1 MQYQLISQN
10 PPSRNLIVYFAGWGT
25 PPSAVQHLAIPPA
38 HDLLLCY
45 DYRDFSLDFDFSR
58 YEKVRLVAW
67 SMGVWVADR
76 VMGQVPLLSATA
88 INGTGLPMHDEFG
101 IPCAVFQGTLD
112 TLDEINLGKFERRM
126 CGDKQLL
133 QHYQSLEGR
142 RSIEEIHAELTAL
155 YDALS
160 AEHQHTGLP
169 WTKAIIGTQDRI
181 FPTQNQRNYWH
192 ERCEVS
198 EMVGGHYLFPLL
210 QTWEQLWQ

>member
-1 MQYQLISQN
+1 
-10 PPSRNLIVYFAGWGT
+10 
-25 PPSAVQHLAIPPA
+25 
-38 HDLLLCY
+38 
-45 DYRDFSLDFDFSR
+45 
-58 YEKVRLVAW
+58 
-67 SMGVWVADR
+67 
-76 VMGQVPLLSATA
+76 
-88 INGTGLPMHDEFG
+88 MHDDYG

-112 TLDEINLGKFERRM
+112 TLDEINQGKFERRM

-133 QHYQSLEGR
+133 QQYQSLEGR
-142 RSIEEIHAELTAL
+142 RSIEEIHVELTAL

-160 AEHQHTGLP
+160 AEHQHTALP

-198 EMVGGHYLFPLL
+198 EMGGGHYLFPLL

>member
-25 PPSAVQHLAIPPA
+25 PPSVVQHLAIPPA
-38 HDLLLCY
+38 YDLLLCY
-45 DYRDFSLDFDFSR
+45 DYRDFSLEFDFSR
-58 YEKVRLVAW
+58 YENVRLVAW
-67 SMGVWVADR
+67 SMGVWVAER
-76 VMGQVPLLSATA
+76 VMRQIPLLSATA
-88 INGTGLPMHDEFG
+88 MNGTGLPTHDDYG

-112 TLDEINLGKFERRM
+112 TLDEINQGKFERRM

-133 QHYQSLEGR
+133 QQYQSLEGR
-142 RSIEEIHAELTAL
+142 HSMEEIHAELTAL

-160 AEHQHTGLP
+160 AEHQHTGLL

-181 FPTQNQRNYWH
+181 FPAQNQRNYWH

-198 EMVGGHYLFPLL
+198 EMGGGHYLFPLL

>member
-25 PPSAVQHLAIPPA
+25 PPSVVQHLAISPA
-38 HDLLLCY
+38 YDLLLCY
-45 DYRDFSLDFDFSR
+45 DYRDFSLEFDFSR
-58 YEKVRLVAW
+58 YENVRLVAW
-67 SMGVWVADR
+67 S
-76 VMGQVPLLSATA
+76 MGQVPLLSATA

-181 FPTQNQRNYWH
+181 FPAQNQRNYWH

-198 EMVGGHYLFPLL
+198 EMVVGHYLFPLL